1 MEVPGNTD
9 FLSIRKRRISPRS
22 RGMVIVWKVDE
33 LPDQRSK
40 PKSNRQ

>member
-1 MEVPGNTD
+1 MEVPGNID

-22 RGMVIVWKVDE
+22 RGMVIVWKEDE

-40 PKSNRQ
+40 PKPNRQ